1 MRLEHRG
8 CDSAGIAVIQGG
20 RLEARLRDS
29 VRGDAWRGPHP
40 LGSEMSV
47 NTVSADAM
55 SETALLTGATNS
67 GTDGNELP
75 GTPWHVLWTRSQRRH
90 VVETIAVF
98 YRLGP
103 CGW

>member
-20 RLEARLRDS
+20 RLEARLRAS
-29 VRGDAWRGPHP
+29 VRGDAWPGPHP

-55 SETALLTGATNS
+55 RDLPLLTGATNS

-75 GTPWHVLWTRSQRRH
+75 GTPLDVLYSRRQCRSGR
-90 VVETIAVF
+90 AAAALF
-98 YRLGP
+98 YRCVP
-103 CGW
+103 

>member
-1 MRLEHRG
+1 MRLERRG

-47 NTVSADAM
+47 NTASADAM
-55 SETALLTGATNS
+55 NETALLTGATNP
-67 GTDGNELP
+67 GTGGDESP

-98 YRLGP
+98 YR
-103 CGW
+103 

>member
-1 MRLEHRG
+1 
-8 CDSAGIAVIQGG
+8 
-20 RLEARLRDS
+20 
-29 VRGDAWRGPHP
+29 
-40 LGSEMSV
+40 MSV

-98 YRLGP
+98 YR
-103 CGW
+103 